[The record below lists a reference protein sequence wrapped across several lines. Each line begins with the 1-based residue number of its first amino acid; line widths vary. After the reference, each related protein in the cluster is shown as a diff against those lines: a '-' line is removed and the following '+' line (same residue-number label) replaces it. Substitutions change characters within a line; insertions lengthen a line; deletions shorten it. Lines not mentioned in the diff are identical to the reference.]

1 MRGRLTDLTGQRF
14 DRWFVVRLHVMNRHG
29 SAMWWCRC
37 DCGREKPVEGMSLR
51 NRTSLGCSRCARNRL
66 FKLGASW
73 ASEDPEMYALDIL
86 ADLESEFGEMRMPEP
101 RGPVFHQS
109 LSSDFELGIAS

>member
-1 MRGRLTDLTGQRF
+1 MRGRFTDLTGQRF
-14 DRWFVVRLHVMNRHG
+14 GRWIAIRRYSNSIYNTVR
-29 SAMWWCRC
+29 WWCRC
-37 DCGREKPVEGMSLR
+37 DCGRERPVSAGTLVSGHSR
-51 NRTSLGCSRCARNRL
+51 GCPSCAVGHVFRI
-66 FKLGASW
+66 KHSW
-73 ASEDPEMYALDIL
+73 GGEDPEMLAFDVL